1 MANLIPICEGQDA
14 SFITMSTLEELKVLR
29 KKLSDALKRSQ
40 DEAKTQKIKENLA
53 KVYKNMASKVAP
65 TDFTK
70 AIEYSKFIID
80 LTPTQSPGYLTIGK
94 ILQENNKDDAALK
107 MYQIGLKRCPEDD
120 KLRHVLKTQLE
131 VVQKRLES
139 AKQVKLTHT
148 QTQRASK
155 TPPAEM
161 ESSASE
167 TTPKVCIDPMTTLP
181 AEVVENIFSHVPFRT
196 IVRGMRVSK
205 TWQTTIESMRHVWNS
220 RINFSA
226 APRDRP
232 VSVKAMERYFK
243 LATRAAPT
251 TDLDEL
257 KHNKNHI
264 RVINLLGMHSK
275 SQEYAINQWLGP
287 FWFSIESIHL
297 SLDGINTIKF
307 ASYLKKRAE
316 LIPEHRASPSETI
329 THLKLFSSSTNV
341 DALIRNIVTCMPK
354 LVSLEVINN
363 HNQKSLNVVTPEPF
377 QTPLS
382 LTNLRVEDN
391 TIPPRLG
398 ATFAPNAYKE
408 IASIVEHCA
417 DTLTSLSLSAI
428 PIEYTKPLSKLT
440 HLELV
445 ASNHLMEMSY
455 LPKFMAKLQHVKLDN
470 HHTPHFLN
478 SLTKSTSLHQLKS
491 LHLDLLG
498 PLKLGSTLVP
508 SRVHDLFNLSLPS
521 LETLSFTNYM
531 SSTVPGWFDLLAD
544 RVPTLVHLD
553 LANCRLGDMDLN
565 ALTKRNKLTNLEFI
579 GLKDTQ
585 VTGPS
590 LIALAKR
597 KIGMDVTGL
606 DMRTDTFRWLTY
618 ESGVTV
624 KNVQKQ

>member
-1 MANLIPICEGQDA
+1 
-14 SFITMSTLEELKVLR
+14 MSTLEELKVLR

-70 AIEYSKFIID
+70 AIEYSKYVID
-80 LTPTQSPGYLTIGK
+80 LMPTQSPGYLTIGK

-120 KLRHVLKTQLE
+120 KLRHVLKSQME
-131 VVQKRLES
+131 VVQRRLDS
-139 AKQVKLTHT
+139 SFKQEKPT
-148 QTQRASK
+148 QTTQRTSK
-155 TPPAEM
+155 
-161 ESSASE
+161 SSLTE
-167 TTPKVCIDPMTTLP
+167 TGSLTEVTPKTCIDPMTTLP
-181 AEVVENIFSHVPFRT
+181 AEVVENIFTHVPFRT
-196 IVRGMRVSK
+196 VVRSMRVSK

-226 APRDRP
+226 APKDRP

-243 LATRAAPT
+243 LATKASPT

-257 KHNKNHI
+257 KHAKNNI

-275 SQEYAINQWLGP
+275 SQEYAINQWLGA
-287 FWFSIESIHL
+287 FWFSIERINL

-307 ASYLKKRAE
+307 ASHLKKRAE
-316 LIPEHRASPSETI
+316 LIPEHRASPSDTI

-341 DALIRNIVTCMPK
+341 DALVRNIITCMPK
-354 LVSLEVINN
+354 LISLEVINN
-363 HNQKSLNVVTPEPF
+363 HNQKTLNVVTPEPF
-377 QTPLS
+377 KAPLPLS
-382 LTNLRVEDN
+382 HLRVEDN

-408 IASIVEHCA
+408 IASIVEHCS
-417 DTLTSLSLSAI
+417 DTLTGLSLSAI
-428 PIEYTKPLSKLT
+428 PIEYTRPLSKLT
-440 HLELV
+440 HLEL
-445 ASNHLMEMSY
+445 ATSNHLMEIRY
-455 LPKFMAKLQHVKLDN
+455 LPNFMAKLQHVKLDN

-478 SLTKSTSLHQLKS
+478 SLNKSTSLHQLKS

-531 SSTVPGWFDLLAD
+531 SNIVPGWFELLTD
-544 RVPTLVHLD
+544 RLPTLVHLD
-553 LANCRLGDMDLN
+553 LTNCKLGDIEMN

-597 KIGMDVTGL
+597 KVGMDVTGL
-606 DMRTDTFRWLTY
+606 DMRTDTFRWLAY

-624 KNVQKQ
+624 KNDQK